1 MAIDER
7 PDDERAVF
15 AAKLRAEARA
25 AGLRAGLR
33 AAEAFAR
40 IDDL

>member
-1 MAIDER
+1 MGIDAAPETER
-7 PDDERAVF
+7 SVF
-15 AAKLRAEARA
+15 VARVHEAAQT

-40 IDDL
+40 IDRL

>member
-1 MAIDER
+1 VRHYLEVAKE
-7 PDDERAVF
+7 
-15 AAKLRAEARA
+15 AAQT

-40 IDDL
+40 IDRL

>member
-7 PDDERAVF
+7 PDVQRATF
-15 AAKLRAEARA
+15 AAKLQAEARA
-25 AGLRAGLR
+25 VALRAGLR

>member
-1 MAIDER
+1 MAIDDHPE
-7 PDDERAVF
+7 DQRAAF
-15 AAKLRAEARA
+15 AYKLQAEARA
-25 AGLRAGLR
+25 SGLRAGLR